1 MTGVHRKEVRRLR
14 QRDPDD
20 CSPPPVLSQT
30 SVIIARWLGT
40 PAHQDAAGH
49 PAALPRLPR
58 EGAAASFETLVESV
72 TTDVR
77 PRAVLDDLISQNI
90 VTLDAD
96 DRVHLNA
103 AAFIPRPGQEEQLF
117 YFGRNLHDHMAAAA
131 ANVSAPGAAPFLDR
145 SVHYDKLTPEM
156 AQRLEA
162 QAREVAQQSLLTV
175 NSAALA
181 LLDGQEVPSSA
192 SHRVNLGVYVYVE
205 DEVSSP
211 QDRL

>member
-1 MTGVHRKEVRRLR
+1 
-14 QRDPDD
+14 
-20 CSPPPVLSQT
+20 
-30 SVIIARWLGT
+30 
-40 PAHQDAAGH
+40 
-49 PAALPRLPR
+49 
-58 EGAAASFETLVESV
+58 
-72 TTDVR
+72 
-77 PRAVLDDLISQNI
+77 
-90 VTLDAD
+90 
-96 DRVHLNA
+96 
-103 AAFIPRPGQEEQLF
+103 
-117 YFGRNLHDHMAAAA
+117 MAAAA